1 MKQRTGFKNRKVEK
15 KVDWWD
21 QDHIAGGYV
30 GG

>member
-1 MKQRTGFKNRKVEK
+1 MRHLKKEELKRFKNTN
-15 KVDWWD
+15 WWD